1 MHGFLWG
8 NKKETCQFQAMLIGW
23 KIILKWT
30 VKVWCRMA
38 WIGLICLRTGTI
50 GNSSEHGNEPY
61 DCIKLGESCG

>member
-1 MHGFLWG
+1 MQCFWWG
-8 NKKETCQFQAMLIGW
+8 KKKETCQLQAMLIDW

-38 WIGLICLRTGTI
+38 GIRLICLSTGTI

-61 DCIKLGESCG
+61 DCIKLRESCG